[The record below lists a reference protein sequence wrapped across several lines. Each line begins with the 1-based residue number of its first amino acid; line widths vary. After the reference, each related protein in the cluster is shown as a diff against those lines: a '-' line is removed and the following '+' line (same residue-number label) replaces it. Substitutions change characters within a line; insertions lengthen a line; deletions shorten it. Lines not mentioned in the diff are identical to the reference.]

1 MPTEGTI
8 SVRLLGCLD
17 TLSKE
22 RGDPVEV
29 EVPLP
34 PEGKPAWEV
43 AEGLRLPLD
52 KVEAVFCN
60 RVVWDLDHVLR
71 PGDRV
76 AFVPRGTPGP
86 HRFTLG
92 IYSAGR
98 GEMPEGKP
106 TG

>member
-1 MPTEGTI
+1 MSAEGSI
-8 SVRLLGCLD
+8 SVRLLGCLH
-17 TLSKE
+17 TLCME

-34 PEGKPAWEV
+34 PEGRPAWEV
-43 AEGLRLPLD
+43 VQDLKLPLE

-60 RVVWDLDHVLR
+60 RLVRDLDHVLR

-76 AFVPRGTPGP
+76 VFVPRGTPGP

-98 GEMPEGKP
+98 REIGKD
-106 TG
+106 